1 MASSPD
7 FLAHGEQARLFPV
20 LADTSKEQRAT
31 SILLAVMT
39 QVPELAKSIFKTI
52 GVTVGKRTSIEAYTE
67 VVLKQETSSPCRP
80 DGLVIV
86 HSSRKAWSALI
97 EVKIGKAELDAEQV
111 AKYVELAKAN
121 SIDAVITISNQFVA
135 KPHHSPVDVQKTR
148 LRKTGLYHWSWSFI
162 LTQSALL
169 DLQMSVD
176 DSEQLFL
183 LKELNRF
190 LDHPKSGFE
199 RFTQMGQRWGDLV
212 QSVTNS
218 VKFTKSSPEV
228 EEGVSSWYSEERDLC
243 LQMSRHVGRQV
254 TMNITRKH
262 DLSAEERLQHG
273 IADLIATNSLTSSLR
288 VPDSASDVE
297 ICADLK
303 GKTVSVSMSLRAPR
317 DRKSTRARLNWLLRM
332 LKEDDPRILVRA
344 HWPGKAASTT
354 KEIRVLRNEPE
365 AIQASNPDLVPH
377 TFEVIL
383 IEILGKRFAGRKTF
397 IENIERIVPAFYDLV
412 GVNLRAW
419 QAPPPKPVKGQDD
432 VSQDAAGLS
441 EIMPIDTAQSG
452 MASRTTIDDDDKS
465 GDAA

>member
-52 GVTVGKRTSIEAYTE
+52 GVIVGKRTSIEAYTE

-86 HSSRKAWSALI
+86 HSSRKAWSALV
-97 EVKIGKAELDAEQV
+97 EAKIGNAELDAEQV
-111 AKYVELAKAN
+111 ARYVELAKAN
-121 SIDAVITISNQFVA
+121 DIDAVITISNQFVA
-135 KPHHSPVDVQKTR
+135 KPHHSPVDVQKAR
-148 LRKTGLYHWSWSFI
+148 LRKTKLYHWSWSSI

-176 DSEQLFL
+176 DSEQLYL
-183 LKELNRF
+183 LKELNRY
-190 LDHPKSGFE
+190 LGHPKSGFE
-199 RFTQMGQRWGDLV
+199 RFTQMGQSWGDLV

-218 VKFTKSSPEV
+218 EELPRNSSKV
-228 EEGVSSWYSEERDLC
+228 EDGVSSWFSEERDLC

-254 TMNITRKH
+254 AMNITRKH
-262 DLSAEERLQHG
+262 DQSAEERLQDA
-273 IADLIATNSLTSSLR
+273 IAELISTNTLTSSLR
-288 VPDSASDVE
+288 IPDCASDVD

-332 LKEDDPRILVRA
+332 LKEDDPRIFVRA
-344 HWPGKAASTT
+344 HWPGKATSTT
-354 KEIRVLRNEPE
+354 KEVTILRKEPE
-365 AIQASNPDLVPH
+365 AIQANNIDLVPH

-383 IEILGKRFAGRKTF
+383 IENLGKRFSSRKKF
-397 IENIERIVPAFYDLV
+397 IENIERIVLAFYDLV

-419 QAPPPKPVKGQDD
+419 HAPPPKPVKGQDD
-432 VSQDAAGLS
+432 ASQDDAGPSAIL
-441 EIMPIDTAQSG
+441 PIDATPGGA
-452 MASRTTIDDDDKS
+452 ASQTIIDDDGES
-465 GDAA
+465 GDVA